1 MMWAIPAKTF
11 LVGEYAAIAGAPAIV
26 LTTAPCFS
34 LSFEDHPGLVGIHP
48 SSPAGRWWS
57 QYGSR
62 GVGLKFTDP
71 YQGVGGLGASSAEF
85 VGVYLA
91 QSYLNKQL
99 PDEESIL
106 EAYQDFSYEGQG
118 ARPSGY
124 DVLAQMLGGVVFID
138 KQQNICQKM
147 SWPFCDVDFVLIHT
161 GQKLATHHHLQ
172 SLVLPKEI
180 EPLVDIVQQAKAAF
194 DLTDSKMLATAV
206 NAYHQELL
214 SLAKVSD
221 HSQKLIEYLRQQDDV
236 LAIKGCGAMGADVLL
251 MLVSKSKALVW
262 QNKLAELG
270 LRLLATTAGLYEA
283 SPVFSLNIS

>member
-11 LVGEYAAIAGAPAIV
+11 LVGEYAAIARAPAIV
-26 LTTAPCFS
+26 LTTAPCFA
-34 LSFEDHPGLVGIHP
+34 LSIEEHPGLVGIHP
-48 SSPAGRWWS
+48 SSPAGQWWN
-57 QYGSR
+57 QYGPR

-71 YQGVGGLGASSAEF
+71 YHGIGGVGASSAEF

-99 PDEESIL
+99 PDANLLL
-106 EAYQDFSYEGQG
+106 EAYQDFSYDGQG

-124 DVLAQMLGGVVFID
+124 DVLAQMLGGVVYID
-138 KQQNICQKM
+138 KQHSICQKM
-147 SWPFCDVDFVLIHT
+147 FWPFCDVDFLLIHS
-161 GQKLATHHHLQ
+161 GQKLATHCHLQ
-172 SLVLPKEI
+172 SLVLPQKM
-180 EPLVDIVQQAKAAF
+180 EPLIDIVQQTKAAF
-194 DLTDSKMLATAV
+194 DRTDSRMLANAV

-221 HSQKLIEYLRQQDDV
+221 HSQKLIEYLRQQDDI

-270 LRLLATTAGLYEA
+270 LRLLATTEGLYGA
-283 SPVFSLNIS
+283 SPAFSSNIS